1 MPFGLSNAPS
11 AFQRFMNNIFSDVLD
26 VFVVIYL
33 DDILIY
39 SDNMNDH
46 KKHVKK
52 VLKRLQENRLY
63 VSPTKCVFHQ
73 NRIEFLG
80 FVLGVDGLMM
90 DESKTQT
97 IQNWLTLCRVK
108 DVQSFLGFAN
118 FYRRF
123 IDNYAEITSLL
134 THLTW
139 KNEPWSWTTD
149 CQVAFDNIKEAFT
162 TAPILGHWD
171 SESLM
176 ILETDASDRALAAIL
191 STQSNGEICPIAFH
205 SRAFSTAEIN
215 YDMHDKELLAI
226 VESFKKWRHYLE
238 GVATPVEVYTD
249 HKNLTYFSETKT
261 LSQRLAKWSE
271 FLSQFN
277 LSIKFWLGRLEKK
290 PDALIQRWDVY
301 RDDPS
306 KDFPIQKPVFTQT
319 QLTPFDVDLPS

>member
-162 TAPILGHWD
+162 TAPILGH
-171 SESLM
+171 
-176 ILETDASDRALAAIL
+176 
-191 STQSNGEICPIAFH
+191 
-205 SRAFSTAEIN
+205 
-215 YDMHDKELLAI
+215 
-226 VESFKKWRHYLE
+226 
-238 GVATPVEVYTD
+238 
-249 HKNLTYFSETKT
+249 
-261 LSQRLAKWSE
+261 
-271 FLSQFN
+271 
-277 LSIKFWLGRLEKK
+277 
-290 PDALIQRWDVY
+290 
-301 RDDPS
+301 
-306 KDFPIQKPVFTQT
+306 
-319 QLTPFDVDLPS
+319 